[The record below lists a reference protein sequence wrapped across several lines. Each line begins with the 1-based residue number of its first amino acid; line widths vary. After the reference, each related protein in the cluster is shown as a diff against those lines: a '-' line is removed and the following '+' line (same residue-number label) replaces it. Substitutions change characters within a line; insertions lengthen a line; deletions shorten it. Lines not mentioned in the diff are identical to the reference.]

1 MIIIDGHQDLAWNIR
16 TFERDY
22 TRSVFE
28 TRCLE
33 QGSETVALN
42 GDTLLGWPDYI
53 RGQVAFI
60 FSTLFATP
68 IRRQEGAWD
77 KDVYATPQEANTIY
91 RRQLE
96 TYYSLIEKHPDKYN
110 LIQTCSNLEVVLAHW
125 QRQDTVNHPVG
136 LVLLMEGAE
145 AIRSPDELEIWWQAG
160 VRIIGLAWAGNRFCG
175 GTREPGPLTREG
187 FELLDSMAGYGFIL
201 DLSHM
206 DEKAALQSLDHYT
219 ATIIASH
226 SNANALLG
234 GFRPAE
240 IESQLSNRHFSDH
253 VIHKIVE
260 RNGVI
265 GVVPF
270 NTYLVP
276 DWKTTGGRSRVTLQH
291 VVAQIDYICQLAGD
305 AQHVAIGT
313 DFDGGFGFQSI
324 PVEIDT
330 IADLQKLAPL
340 LIEKGYHQVD
350 IQSIFSDNWL
360 RILRDSLPE
369 SI

>member
-1 MIIIDGHQDLAWNIR
+1 MIIIDGHQDLAWNIH
-16 TFERDY
+16 TFGRNY
-22 TRSVFE
+22 TRSVLE
-28 TRCLE
+28 TRRLE

-42 GDTLLGWPDYI
+42 GDTLLGWPDYM
-53 RGQVAFI
+53 RGQVALI

-68 IRRQEGAWD
+68 IRRQDGTWD
-77 KDVYATPQEANTIY
+77 KEIYATPQEAYDLY
-91 RRQLE
+91 RGQLD
-96 TYYSLIEKHPDKYN
+96 TYYSIIERHPDKFN
-110 LIQTCSNLEVVLAHW
+110 LVQTCSDLEAVLTHW
-125 QRQDTVNHPVG
+125 QCQATDEHPVG

-145 AIRSPDELEIWWQAG
+145 AVRSPDELGAWWQMG
-160 VRIIGLAWAGNRFCG
+160 VRIIGLAWAGTRFCG

-187 FELLDSMAGYGFIL
+187 FALLDGIAEYGFIL

-206 DEKAALQSLDHYT
+206 DEKATLQSLDYYP

-234 GFRPAE
+234 GVRPVE
-240 IESQLSNRHFSDH
+240 IESQLSNRHLSDH

-265 GVVPF
+265 GIVPF
-270 NTYLVP
+270 NSYLVP
-276 DWKTTGGRSRVTLQH
+276 DWKSTGGRQRVTLQH

-305 AQHVAIGT
+305 AHHVAIGT

-330 IADLQKLAPL
+330 IADLQKLVPL
-340 LIEKGYHQVD
+340 LIEKGYQQVD
-350 IQSIFSDNWL
+350 IQAIFSDNWL
-360 RILRDSLPE
+360 RILRSSLPE